1 MSAASINIEIF
12 KQEAIRWIGNLTE
25 QLFGNGLG
33 GKLIRPIVDEFV
45 SKYSQDAAVD
55 AFLSIFVDENGNFN
69 IDKLLDK
76 YIDVFTENGGLRFKW
91 ADLAP
96 AGAMID
102 SLNGNKVNV
111 ITAEDIRAL
120 RDAFMTAIK

>member
-1 MSAASINIEIF
+1 MSANISVEIF
-12 KQEAIRWIGNLTE
+12 KQEAVRWIGNLTE
-25 QLFGNGLG
+25 QLFGNGFG

-45 SKYSQDAAVD
+45 NKYSQDAAVD
-55 AFLSIFVDENGNFN
+55 AFLSIFVDDAGNFN

-76 YIDVFTENGGLRFKW
+76 YIAVFTENGGLKFRW
-91 ADLAP
+91 ADIAP

-111 ITAEDIRAL
+111 ITAADIKAL
-120 RDAFMTAIK
+120 KDAFIAASK

>member
-1 MSAASINIEIF
+1 MSTTSINIEIF

-25 QLFGNGLG
+25 QLFGNGIG

-45 SKYSQDAAVD
+45 SKYSQDPMVD
-55 AFLSIFVDENGNFN
+55 AFLAIFVDESGNFN

-76 YIDVFTENGGLRFKW
+76 YIDAFTENGGIRFKW
-91 ADLAP
+91 ADIAP

-120 RDAFMTAIK
+120 RDAFLTAIK

>member
-1 MSAASINIEIF
+1 MSTTSINIEIF
-12 KQEAIRWIGNLTE
+12 KQEAIRWVGNLTE
-25 QLFGNGLG
+25 QLFGNGIS

-45 SKYSQDAAVD
+45 TKYSQDPMVD
-55 AFLSIFVDENGNFN
+55 AFLSIFVDESGNFN

-76 YIDVFTENGGLRFKW
+76 YIDAFTENGGIRFKW
-91 ADLAP
+91 ADIAP

-102 SLNGNKVNV
+102 SLNGNRVNV

-120 RDAFMTAIK
+120 RDAFLAASR

>member
-1 MSAASINIEIF
+1 MSTTSINIEIF
-12 KQEAIRWIGNLTE
+12 KQEAVRWIGNLTE

-45 SKYSQDAAVD
+45 SKYSQDSMVD
-55 AFLSIFVDENGNFN
+55 AFLSVFVDENGNFN

-76 YIDVFTENGGLRFKW
+76 YIVAFEENGGLKFKW
-91 ADLAP
+91 ADIAP

-102 SLNGNKVNV
+102 SLNGGKVNV
-111 ITAEDIRAL
+111 ITAEDIKAL
-120 RDAFMTAIK
+120 RDAFLAASK

>member
-1 MSAASINIEIF
+1 MSTTAINIEIF
-12 KQEAIRWIGNLTE
+12 KQEAIRWVGNLTE

-33 GKLIRPIVDEFV
+33 AKLIRPIVDEFV
-45 SKYSQDAAVD
+45 TKYSQDAMVD

-76 YIDVFTENGGLRFKW
+76 YIDAFTENGGLRFKW
-91 ADLAP
+91 ADIAP

-102 SLNGNKVNV
+102 SLNGNKINV
-111 ITAEDIRAL
+111 ITADDIRAL
-120 RDAFMTAIK
+120 RDAFLAASK

>member
-1 MSAASINIEIF
+1 MSAASINMEIF

-45 SKYSQDAAVD
+45 SKYSQDAMVD
-55 AFLSIFVDENGNFN
+55 AFLSVFVDENGSFN

-76 YIDVFTENGGLRFKW
+76 YIDAFTENGGLRFKW

-120 RDAFMTAIK
+120 RDAFMAAIK